1 VAHDGGR
8 GTGIV
13 ATRLARAL
21 LVLLVLTGLVAGL
34 VVGLVALATRWSAP
48 TAQPVQPVCTADVA
62 SPDADGAR
70 LRARLAPDQ
79 TANAAL
85 VVGVAHR
92 RGLPARAATIGIATA
107 IQESGLRNIDYGDR
121 DSLGLFQQRPSQGW
135 GSEEQVQDPLY
146 ATGAFYDALV
156 QVDGYA
162 DLEITDAAQE
172 VQRSGFP
179 EAYAD
184 HEGEGRALASSL
196 YGLSPASLTCDLRPL
211 PDDLAPETPDPTT
224 GLTPRAAALL
234 GDVEAFGPSG
244 WQQVAAQPVA
254 AAASEG
260 DGQGD
265 GDGEGDGGSEVA
277 AAEDGGAT
285 EGGAASAGLVVELAT
300 DGAGDPARTAW
311 ALGHTL
317 VALADRH
324 GVLRVEVGGQVWDR
338 AAPGQGWTTREG
350 PSGPTEETDP
360 TAVRVTVG

>member
-1 VAHDGGR
+1 MGHDGGR
-8 GTGIV
+8 GSGIV
-13 ATRLARAL
+13 ATRLARSL

-48 TAQPVQPVCTADVA
+48 SAQPVQPTCTADVA
-62 SPDADGAR
+62 SPDAEGAR
-70 LRARLAPDQ
+70 LRAQLAPDQ

-85 VVGVAHR
+85 VVGVANR

-156 QVDGYA
+156 RVDGYA
-162 DLEITDAAQE
+162 DLEVTDAAQE

-211 PDDLAPETPDPTT
+211 PDDLAPETPDPAT

-244 WQQVAAQPVA
+244 WQQVAAEP
-254 AAASEG
+254 
-260 DGQGD
+260 
-265 GDGEGDGGSEVA
+265 
-277 AAEDGGAT
+277 AT
-285 EGGAASAGLVVELAT
+285 GAAGGEADVDTAGDTAPAGLLVALDTSGSA
-300 DGAGDPARTAW
+300 DPERAAW

-324 GVLRVEVGGQVWDR
+324 DVARVEVGGQVWDR
-338 AAPGQGWTTREG
+338 AAPGEGWTPLEGAGTSPDATRPPG
-350 PSGPTEETDP
+350 T
-360 TAVRVTVG
+360 VRVTVG